1 MRSIF
6 GLAIIVLALS
16 FTAFAQED
24 MKDQAKPTEQDK
36 TAAIP
41 SDSYLKRGAPVGSAK
56 KVSLNKALK
65 DPSKYSGKTVRIE
78 GVVVR
83 SCKMEGCW
91 AEVAQ
96 DKDSKSVRVKMK
108 GHAFFIPLQSA
119 GAKARVEGTFQI
131 KTLTKAMVDH
141 MIEEDGAKFDN
152 RNADGTVT
160 EVSFEA
166 TGIELKKVTK

>member
-6 GLAIIVLALS
+6 GLAIIILALS
-16 FTAFAQED
+16 FTAFAQEH

-41 SDSYLKRGAPVGSAK
+41 ADSYLKRGAPVGSAK

-91 AEVAQ
+91 AEVAENVG
-96 DKDSKSVRVKMK
+96 SKSVRVKM
-108 GHAFFIPLQSA
+108 
-119 GAKARVEGTFQI
+119 
-131 KTLTKAMVDH
+131 
-141 MIEEDGAKFDN
+141 
-152 RNADGTVT
+152 
-160 EVSFEA
+160 
-166 TGIELKKVTK
+166 